1 MLGLK
6 LNHVSKRGPST
17 LAMVLLHSQLHQA
30 IEKCR
35 LHNEHDRETWC
46 IMTISVMCS
55 WISHIWFWT
64 KCRILQQFSS
74 QFSVSFQFQSFVFGH
89 LYLIVQSVVGLALNR
104 RRSFAE
110 HNDIPAHWR
119 IHASLCIDMMFQH
132 IEKGFQ
138 RILFQPYYYYKYHAY
153 FRENVELHCGGICR
167 HIHALGPNKSPWCN
181 TGDLIQCFA

>member
-6 LNHVSKRGPST
+6 LNHVSKRGPSA

-35 LHNEHDRETWC
+35 LHNEQDRETWC

-74 QFSVSFQFQSFVFGH
+74 QFSISFQFQSFVFGH

-110 HNDIPAHWR
+110 HKDIPAHWR
-119 IHASLCIDMMFQH
+119 IHASLCTDMMFQH
-132 IEKGFQ
+132 IEKGYQ
-138 RILFQPYYYYKYHAY
+138 RILFQPYYYITITSIMIISEKMWTYIAGV
-153 FRENVELHCGGICR
+153 FVDIFTPWATTSLHGATLGI
-167 HIHALGPNKSPWCN
+167 
-181 TGDLIQCFA
+181 